1 MYPTILNYNFGHKSC
16 SIGQEKAIDLFFVN
30 LAKEVV
36 NKKRFLLKTSID
48 LDKLEDLY
56 IYLDLYK
63 RKLECD
69 ECLAGYDIEFLKKK
83 INKLINQKYC
93 N

>member
-1 MYPTILNYNFGHKSC
+1 MYPTILNFNFGPRTC
-16 SIGQEKAIDLFFVN
+16 SSKNDNALDLFFVN
-30 LAKEVV
+30 LTKQVV
-36 NKKRFLLKTSID
+36 NKKRFLLKTKID

-69 ECLAGYDIEFLKKK
+69 DCLAGYSLEFLRGK